1 MNKQQRHIARHFR
14 YEDGQS
20 ALEFAIVLPILLLLV
35 CGIIE
40 FGLLFNMQ
48 LTLNNCAREGVRYA
62 AINSDEPN
70 IAQVITDR
78 VDGFALMGDAD
89 VEVIYSET
97 SHRRGDVTVTV
108 RAVYKA
114 ITPIGKLIF
123 SSNEKLLSCELT
135 MKVE

>member
-1 MNKQQRHIARHFR
+1 MKKQYRFIIKRFR
-14 YEDGQS
+14 DEDGQS

-48 LTLNNCAREGVRYA
+48 LTLDHCAREGVRYA
-62 AINSDEPN
+62 AIHSNESDIE
-70 IAQVITDR
+70 QVIADR

-89 VEVIYSET
+89 VAVVYSET

-108 RAVYKA
+108 HAVYKA